1 MPGRLFYREVLDTSW
16 FSQAACSK
24 IDTKLAFKLFF
35 PEEETPHGRERQ
47 PSSLQSMVGGNIT
60 EQARE
65 AVRICRTCP
74 VVEECRAYAVK
85 NSYATGIWGGT
96 TRADRNRIRKNR
108 GGRQGVFV
116 DRTKKQNPRA
126 APVNK
131 EPSPALSFI
140 QTQVQPKETDNG

>member
-1 MPGRLFYREVLDTSW
+1 MPGRIFYREELDTSW
-16 FSQAACSK
+16 FSQAACSN

-35 PEEETPHGRERQ
+35 PEEETPHSRDRQ

-108 GGRQGVFV
+108 GGRQGIFV
-116 DRTKKQNPRA
+116 DRTKKSSPNVA
-126 APVNK
+126 ALNNQ
-131 EPSPALSFI
+131 PSAALRFI
-140 QTQVQPKETDNG
+140 QTQVQPKENNDG